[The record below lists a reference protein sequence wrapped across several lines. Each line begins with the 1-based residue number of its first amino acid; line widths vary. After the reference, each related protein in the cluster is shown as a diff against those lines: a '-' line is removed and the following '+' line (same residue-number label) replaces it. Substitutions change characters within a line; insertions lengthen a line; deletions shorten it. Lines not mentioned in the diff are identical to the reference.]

1 MAEFP
6 ESGLVRRS
14 FTIRQMDLPPEVRL
28 TRRSMLRWFAL
39 SFGLI
44 SERESRDTVLN
55 VLDALFSFLL
65 EKKHNPSTKELQ
77 QFISEKFHKKISEK
91 LLRYHLNKMI
101 ELGLIVRKKNR
112 YELNNAPEGERGN
125 ISASFSH
132 WIKQPVNE
140 SLENIASVLEQLKQS
155 YGK

>member
-6 ESGLVRRS
+6 ESGLVRKT
-14 FTIRQMDLPPEVRL
+14 FTIRQMDLPPDVKL

-44 SERESRDTVLN
+44 SEKESRDTVLN

-65 EKKHNPSTKELQ
+65 EKHRAPSTKEIQ
-77 QFISEKFHKKISEK
+77 KFISEKFQKRVSEK

-101 ELGLIVRKKNR
+101 ELGLIVRKKNK
-112 YELNNAPEGERGN
+112 YELNHAPEGERGN
-125 ISASFSH
+125 ISESFSY
-132 WIKQPVNE
+132 WIKMPINN
-140 SLENIASVLEQLKQS
+140 SIENISSVLEQLKQS